1 MESDSITA
9 VKGQQPS
16 SEHQEMQ
23 LIQILFLYMYK
34 KINWKLMLHD
44 LLHTG
49 NGLNLTVI
57 IIVYYCCSYQSEK
70 TIAYVT

>member
-1 MESDSITA
+1 
-9 VKGQQPS
+9 
-16 SEHQEMQ
+16 
-23 LIQILFLYMYK
+23 
-34 KINWKLMLHD
+34 MLHD

-57 IIVYYCCSYQSEK
+57 IIAVYYCCSYQSEK